1 MTQRTPPGCRSVNGL
16 HSSPNGEIEDDNLDN
31 DFVPPSSNNSQSDQ
45 NLSRNSGRSWSSLG
59 RSRRTPTIPP
69 PVPINPNVI
78 VQPPNVAAELVQQP
92 GVTAGLVQQQISSLR
107 TSVEQILLRLS
118 ESDNNTRRPETEHA
132 VQGNLGANANN
143 EHNEIES
150 DESTAIINRH
160 RTNGNR
166 QSTQS
171 NPRNTQT
178 DHRQVQFQVDGP
190 GNSHVPSEQPSSLPY
205 LDVPPLIR
213 VRVLTP
219 LPDGRMYE
227 EHIFVSEEEYCQM
240 RGTNTNSN
248 VNTNR
253 REPSRERSRSV
264 SLGPIN
270 LTGNVA
276 SSTQRHSNESQ
287 RGCLSW
293 RLSDSSDDE
302 YERFYRNRSTRN
314 TRSHRKSN
322 DRDRRHHSRDRD
334 RDEDRELNNDE
345 QPSPMKI
352 GQIVNTWKLSYPSTE
367 KDPEQFLLLLKDQ
380 LTMSGINKDL
390 FIPCLSAIFE
400 GPYRA
405 WYLVNKKSWSSW
417 KDFVKAFRYEWSVK
431 REDSD
436 LLYEVRDLQIERSET
451 LAEFASR
458 ARQIFEQ
465 MERPP
470 EFKAQLRQIV
480 TKFSPRLAFEI
491 LNLDIRNYTDFL
503 HYVNKRNYIYKQ
515 CNATSDK
522 MHTKTRK
529 VPQLNQIRENYES
542 EITESEVDEIEVET
556 HSNQTPDLMTTQT
569 HNYNKSKPLNRQRL
583 EKNLQNFPES
593 SSNQTNVT
601 NSTNRQSK
609 TFDSSKFFC
618 GNCGQSGHTPRFCK
632 NKREIVCCICREIS
646 HEVVDCAKSPIQ
658 GNSQSPQ

>member
-1 MTQRTPPGCRSVNGL
+1 MTQRTPPGTNSANRL
-16 HSSPNGEIEDDNLDN
+16 HSSPNAVIEDDNLDN
-31 DFVPPSSNNSQSDQ
+31 EFVPTSSNNSQSDQ
-45 NLSRNSGRSWSSLG
+45 NLSRNSGRSWSSVG
-59 RSRRTPTIPP
+59 RTRGTTRGPVTIPP
-69 PVPINPNVI
+69 PVPINANVI
-78 VQPPNVAAELVQQP
+78 VQQP
-92 GVTAGLVQQQISSLR
+92 GGAAALVQQQISSLR
-107 TSVEQILLRLS
+107 TNIDQILLRLS
-118 ESDNNTRRPETEHA
+118 ESDKNTRQPEAEHS
-132 VQGNLGANANN
+132 VQGNLGARANN
-143 EHNEIES
+143 EYDEIES
-150 DESTAIINRH
+150 DESTNIINRH
-160 RTNGNR
+160 RANRDR
-166 QSTQS
+166 QSTES

-178 DHRQVQFQVDGP
+178 NHRQVQFEDDGP
-190 GNSHVPSEQPSSLPY
+190 GNGVPPNQTPSVSPH
-205 LDVPPLIR
+205 DVPPLIR

-240 RGTNTNSN
+240 RGTNRNSN
-248 VNTNR
+248 VNTDR
-253 REPSRERSRSV
+253 REASRERSRSV

-276 SSTQRHSNESQ
+276 SSTQRHSNQSQ

-314 TRSHRKSN
+314 TRSYRQGN
-322 DRDRRHHSRDRD
+322 DRDRRHYSRDRD
-334 RDEDRELNNDE
+334 RDDDRESNNDE

-405 WYLVNKKSWSSW
+405 WYLVNKRSWSSW

-436 LLYEVRDLQIERSET
+436 LLYEVRDLQIGRGET

-458 ARQIFEQ
+458 ARQIFQQ
-465 MERPP
+465 MDRPP
-470 EFKAQLRQIV
+470 QFRDQLKQIV

-503 HYVNKRNYIYKQ
+503 HYVNERNYIYKQ

-522 MHTKTRK
+522 THIKTRK
-529 VPQLNQIRENYES
+529 FSQLNQIQENCES
-542 EITESEVDEIEVET
+542 EITESEVEEIETET

-593 SSNQTNVT
+593 SSNQSNVT
-601 NSTNRQSK
+601 NWTNRQGK

-618 GNCGQSGHTPRFCK
+618 GNCGQTGHTPRFCK
-632 NKREIVCCICREIS
+632 NKREIVCCICREIG
-646 HEVVDCAKSPIQ
+646 HEVVNCAKSQIQ